1 MLRAKKV
8 FSALL
13 ALCMMAVASVA
24 MAATDISSG
33 KIVVEGI
40 GGAGQSM
47 SVGYTAARIV
57 AYRLLTE
64 QVYGVQIDAD
74 TTVENTIVTNDTI
87 KAKVS
92 GVIKGAKVVS
102 QSVDANGYY
111 HVTVEMPVY
120 GGSNSLAAAVLPQ
133 KLQQSFLP
141 PSDIIPVDKIAG
153 IAVKPSS
160 NVSEPSTSVP
170 AANQATIGNLYGATG
185 QYTGLIVDCTGM
197 GLQSAMAPAI
207 FTEGRKVVYGL
218 ENFSR
223 DQVLSRGYVGY
234 SKSLTTGVERAGSH
248 PLVVKAESIDRFC
261 SPVVSKA
268 DAAKILAEN
277 QMNGFLSTGNV
288 VFVK

>member
-1 MLRAKKV
+1 MLRVKRV

-33 KIVVEGI
+33 KIVAEGI
-40 GGAGQSM
+40 SAAGQSM
-47 SVGYTAARIV
+47 STGYRAARAI
-57 AYRLLTE
+57 AYSQLVE

-74 TTVENTIVTNDTI
+74 TTVENTIVTSDVI
-87 KAKVS
+87 KMHVS
-92 GVIKGAKVVS
+92 GVLKGAKEVS
-102 QSVDANGYY
+102 RTIDSNGYY
-111 HVTVEMPVY
+111 HVVMELPVF

-133 KLQQSFLP
+133 KPQQSFLP

-170 AANQATIGNLYGATG
+170 AANQATVGNLYGATG

-218 ENFSR
+218 ENFNR

-234 SKSLTTGVERAGSH
+234 SKSVTTGVERAGSH

>member
-1 MLRAKKV
+1 MLRVKRV

-33 KIVVEGI
+33 KIVVEGMSA
-40 GGAGQSM
+40 AGQTISA
-47 SVGYTAARIV
+47 GYLGARYD
-57 AYRLLTE
+57 AYRLLAE

-74 TTVENTIVTNDTI
+74 TTVENTIVTNDVI
-87 KAKVS
+87 KAQVS
-92 GVIKGAKVVS
+92 GLIKGAQVVS
-102 QSVDANGYY
+102 RTIDSNGYY
-111 HVTVEMPVY
+111 HVTVELPVF

-133 KLQQSFLP
+133 KPQQSFLP

-160 NVSEPSTSVP
+160 NVSVPSTSVP

-218 ENFSR
+218 ENFNR

-261 SPVVSKA
+261 SPVVSKE

>member
-1 MLRAKKV
+1 MLKAKRV

-33 KIVVEGI
+33 KIVAEGI
-40 GGAGQSM
+40 SAAGQSM
-47 SVGYTAARIV
+47 SAGYRAARAI
-57 AYRLLTE
+57 AYSQLAE

-74 TTVENTIVTNDTI
+74 TTVENTIVTSDVI
-87 KAKVS
+87 KMHVS
-92 GVIKGAKVVS
+92 GLLKGAKEVS
-102 QSVDANGYY
+102 RSVDSNGYY
-111 HVTVEMPVY
+111 HVVMELPVF
-120 GGSNSLAAAVLPQ
+120 GGSDSLAAAVLPQ
-133 KLQQSFLP
+133 KPQQSFLP

-153 IAVKPSS
+153 SAAKPEA
-160 NVSEPSTSVP
+160 NASVP
-170 AANQATIGNLYGATG
+170 AASQATIGSLYGATG

-234 SKSLTTGVERAGSH
+234 AKSVSSGAERAGSH

-261 SPVVSKA
+261 SPVVSKE

>member
-1 MLRAKKV
+1 MLKAKRV

-33 KIVVEGI
+33 KIVAEGI
-40 GGAGQSM
+40 SAAGQSM
-47 SVGYTAARIV
+47 SAGYRAARAI
-57 AYRLLTE
+57 AYSQLVE

-74 TTVENTIVTNDTI
+74 TTVENTIVTSDVI
-87 KAKVS
+87 KMHVS
-92 GVIKGAKVVS
+92 GLLKGAKEVS
-102 QSVDANGYY
+102 RSIDSNGYY
-111 HVTVEMPVY
+111 HVTMELPVF

-133 KLQQSFLP
+133 KPQQSFLP

-153 IAVKPSS
+153 SAAKPDA
-160 NVSEPSTSVP
+160 NASVP

-223 DQVLSRGYVGY
+223 EQVLSRGYVGY
-234 SKSLTTGVERAGSH
+234 AKSVSSGVERAGSH

-261 SPVVSKA
+261 SPVVSKE